1 MSEDINESIPTARKK
16 LAVAHQEVRD
26 EVEKEKEQ
34 KEKERL
40 ARIEKH
46 NQEVEKRAK
55 ERRGTLGNLRE
66 KIREVFY
73 GRPPENTG
81 QDTES

>member
-1 MSEDINESIPTARKK
+1 MSIPTARKK

-26 EVEKEKEQ
+26 EIEAEKEQ
-34 KEKERL
+34 KEKDRL

-46 NQEVEKRAK
+46 NQEVEARMK

-66 KIREVFY
+66 QIRAVFY
-73 GRPPENTG
+73 GDPKNTVQNENQNTVSH
-81 QDTES
+81 D

>member
-1 MSEDINESIPTARKK
+1 MSIPTARKK

-26 EVEKEKEQ
+26 EIEAEKEQ
-34 KEKERL
+34 KEKDRL

-46 NQEVEKRAK
+46 NQEVEARMK

-66 KIREVFY
+66 QIRAVFY
-73 GRPPENTG
+73 GDPQNTG
-81 QDTES
+81 QNENQNTVSHD